1 MCIRDRHSDE
11 LCYSIAGH
19 LPAPVLSVD
28 GTARYL
34 DGHDLPV
41 GLFPGVNYSEHRML
55 LPPKAVLTLF
65 SDGILEVLNP
75 KGVIAK
81 EQYLLEALEDGPQT
95 ADDVIQTFRLDSI
108 EEAPD
113 DIAVLVVSRV

>member
-1 MCIRDRHSDE
+1 
-11 LCYSIAGH
+11 
-19 LPAPVLSVD
+19 
-28 GTARYL
+28 
-34 DGHDLPV
+34 
-41 GLFPGVNYSEHRML
+41 ML

-81 EQYLLEALEDGPQT
+81 EQYLLEALEDGPET
-95 ADDVIQTFRLDSI
+95 ADDVIKTFKLDSI